1 MFSFFAYLSAE
12 LVLGFC
18 FWFGFF
24 SPVFFPSD
32 SIFS

>member
-12 LVLGFC
+12 LVLG